1 MDNVDSQYIVD
12 GVLLEILVSIK
23 SDVLVVDEIELQLF
37 ASGNLGFPNDVVLRG
52 WLR

>member
-1 MDNVDSQYIVD
+1 MDNVDSQYVVD
-12 GVLLEILVSIK
+12 VVLLEILVSIK

-37 ASGNLGFPNDVVLRG
+37 ASSNLRFPQVDLRG